1 MAGAEMNG
9 TTVATLL
16 RRAELHPER
25 VAIRTLAAGGAER
38 DAAITWAEWA
48 DAARAFGTSLI
59 AAGHREGDRVA
70 ILAGNRAL
78 WPIADLGTLLAGGV
92 SVGIYPTSSPG
103 QVAHVIEDSGAVV
116 AIVDGA
122 DQLAKLLSVRARLP
136 DLRVIVC
143 QDAAGA
149 GVTGWGEWLE
159 HGLAAHGSPVAVER
173 DARTA
178 RLDPRSDAL
187 LIYTS
192 GSTGEPKGARVSHGY
207 LTASAASIGA
217 VLGLTDEDSSLSFLP
232 FCHAAE
238 RVFGLHTRIVFGMT
252 MGLVP
257 DHERLWAAARDF
269 GPTVFG
275 GVPRFFEKV
284 WEELERERR
293 HAPPAER
300 ERSYRALELG
310 RRRSRLRRAGRAVP
324 PELEG
329 EWLEAVGAAALR
341 LRDHLGGG
349 VRLATSGGASFPDHV
364 AEDLD
369 ALGLTV
375 LGAYGLTEHLCVAFN
390 RPDRYTFDS
399 AGPAMPGTEI
409 RIAEDG
415 EILIRRSALTFS
427 GYHERPAE
435 TAAAFSPDG
444 EWLLTGDLGTLGGD
458 GLLRITG
465 RKKELIALSTGK
477 KVAPLPIEAGLGR
490 HPWIDRAVVI
500 GEGRKYLSAIITL
513 RCATVSG
520 WAASRGLDLGYAEL
534 LTHPEVLAEVQRAV
548 DATNEALSRPE
559 RVRRFVLLDHGFTVE
574 AEELTPTLKVRRG
587 RVAER
592 YRDQLNA
599 LYINPEP

>member
-9 TTVATLL
+9 TTVETLL

-25 VAIRTLAAGGAER
+25 VAIRTLASGGADR
-38 DAAITWAEWA
+38 DGAITWGELS

-59 AAGHREGDRVA
+59 AAGHREGERVA
-70 ILAGNRAL
+70 ILAGNRAI
-78 WPIADLGTLLAGGV
+78 WPIADLGILLAGGV

-103 QVAHVIEDSGAVV
+103 QVAHVIADSGAVV
-116 AIVDGA
+116 TIVDGA
-122 DQLAKLLSVRARLP
+122 DQLAKLLSVRAGLP

-143 QDAAGA
+143 QDASGA
-149 GVTGWGEWLE
+149 GVIGWAEWLE
-159 HGLAAHGSPVAVER
+159 DGLAARTSAAAAER
-173 DARTA
+173 EARTA

-217 VLGLTDEDSSLSFLP
+217 VLGLTDQDSSLSFLP

-257 DHERLWAAARDF
+257 DHEKLWAAARDF
-269 GPTVFG
+269 GPTIFG

-300 ERSYRALELG
+300 ERLYRALELG
-310 RRRSRLRRAGRAVP
+310 RRRSRLRRAGRAIP
-324 PELEG
+324 LDLER
-329 EWLEAVGAAALR
+329 EWVEAGGAAARR
-341 LRDHLGGG
+341 LRDHFGGR
-349 VRLATSGGASFPDHV
+349 VRLATSGGASFPHHV

-409 RIAEDG
+409 RLADDG

-427 GYHERPAE
+427 GYHDRPEE

-444 EWLLTGDLGTLGGD
+444 EWLLTGDLGTLEGD
-458 GLLRITG
+458 GLLRVTG

-477 KVAPLPIEAGLGR
+477 KVAPLPIESQLGS

-513 RCATVSG
+513 RCATVTG
-520 WAASRGLDLGYAEL
+520 WAASRELDLSYAEL
-534 LTHPEVLAEVQRAV
+534 LSHPDVLAEVQRAV
-548 DATNEALSRPE
+548 DAANEALSRPE

-592 YRDQLNA
+592 YRDELNA
-599 LYINPEP
+599 LYMNPEP